1 MKEYLSSVLAAAF
14 SVCVFTL
21 SAKAEWAKSYDWD
34 DSKDQTW
41 TSYDNGG
48 KHYVSTGD
56 WEIEYSVGDGDDIS
70 ITYVKTVGTS
80 SLLNFDTIERDTGK
94 RVISISGFKQ
104 KSTLTDVVFPSSLTT
119 VGGSAFHSCPITSDL
134 VFSSDHA
141 VSIGDSAFYSTKV
154 RSITLKGAGSTIVQY
169 AFSGVTSWVGT
180 SDISGA
186 TSIGN
191 SAFQNGANKVHANFE
206 LIISPAVTSIGANA
220 FQKHRNLKVSVAQP
234 KIISE
239 IPETDGTIGA
249 NAFYDTSATL
259 GQYFTLTIPFRG
271 GCTVGNDAFHWM
283 QKCNNF
289 EFWGKAPTFSSS
301 SFSSL
306 GNSYAI
312 RITGCVEMD
321 PTGWAALATPC
332 TDTEKARA
340 DYPGDD
346 VCLGTYTTGS
356 GATFW
361 VCKGKSP
368 YTASSDSP
376 VLDGVSVV
384 RTANGLRFSGSLIQG
399 AAEIAAHLGDLV
411 FPLTDGGVPS
421 PAQFD
426 VELTVGDG
434 QGQIPAGETY
444 AVSVVADDGSE
455 QSVWT
460 AQDPIYT
467 GMISIQMIKAA
478 SEVGFESGIFRISR
492 GDENTASDVEVS
504 YATSGTA
511 VAGKNYEALT
521 GKVMIPDGESYVD
534 IEIRPI
540 YDAESTDGT
549 TLVLTLTDGNYFVS
563 DTEGAAEM
571 FIAGSSVSLL
581 DIYIDALAAEGGNG
595 TESSPY
601 KTIKEGVQACAA
613 NGTVHVKGGA
623 DRTYDIATL
632 DDFVTFARDGIAVAP
647 WVADERVKIVLA
659 RGLHKLNANPK
670 VFTVL
675 DGADGVKFSGL
686 DVLLYAGGNQ
696 NDDYSIKGSDT
707 SAVFSISGNGAVFE
721 DCSFEIE
728 GSCKEGLGGY
738 IVRTTA
744 EQNSPRF
751 GQNITIRDCR
761 FANLREYFFRSGLN
775 PTFVGNSVTNCS
787 RLVWPLKAAYCDFTF
802 VSNRLVNCGTFKTTV
817 PNWNELQKGVFAYNI
832 FVTEDGTPFIT
843 KGAYGLTDKDV
854 YIHHNT
860 VIGGPLVSVLNSTV
874 SWMPK
879 IFDNLVSSPD
889 GYVIVETG
897 TAFASGDFSSFKTD
911 GGAFFRNNA
920 YLSAGL
926 NGGTATEVAGYDLS
940 KGLLIENNVVL
951 AGLPKFQNTT
961 DATNPGYY
969 RPRVEDKADP
979 LLKGGWT
986 GDGVYPAYIGA
997 VKPYF
1002 NGSGSGLLI
1011 YVR

>member
-1 MKEYLSSVLAAAF
+1 MKKFFSSVLAAVF

-21 SAKAEWAKSYDWD
+21 TAKAEWAKSYDWD

-41 TSYDNGG
+41 TSYDNG

-104 KSTLTDVVFPSSLTT
+104 KSTLTDVVFPSSLATL
-119 VGGSAFHSCPITSDL
+119 GGSAFHSCPITSDL

-154 RSITLKGAGSTIVQY
+154 RSITLKGAGSTIDQY
-169 AFSGVTSWVGT
+169 AFGGVTSWVGT

-186 TSIGN
+186 TSIGI
-191 SAFQNGANKVHANFE
+191 SAFQNGANQVHANFE

-368 YTASSDSP
+368 YTASVDSP
-376 VLDGVSVV
+376 VLDGVSVI
-384 RTANGLRFSGSLIQG
+384 RTSAGFRIAGSLVQG
-399 AAEIAAHLGDLV
+399 EANIAAHFGDLV
-411 FPLTDGGVPS
+411 FPLTDGNVPS

-444 AVSVVADDGSE
+444 EVSVVADDGSE
-455 QSVWT
+455 QFEWT
-460 AQDPIYT
+460 AQDPVYT
-467 GMISIQMIKAA
+467 GTVSIQMIKAA
-478 SEVGFESGIFRISR
+478 SEVGFEPGVFRISR
-492 GDENTASDVEVS
+492 GDANTVGDVEVS

-511 VAGKNYEALT
+511 VAGKNYETLT
-521 GKVMIPDGESYVD
+521 GKVTISDGASFVD
-534 IEIRPI
+534 VEINPI
-540 YDAESTDGT
+540 YDPEATEGT
-549 TLVLTLTDGNYFVS
+549 TLVLTLTSGNYFIS
-563 DTEGAAEM
+563 TTAGSAEM
-571 FIAGSSVSLL
+571 FIASSSVSLL
-581 DIYIDALAAEGGNG
+581 DIYVDALAAEGGDG
-595 TESSPY
+595 SESSPY
-601 KTIKEGVQACAA
+601 KTIKEGVRSCAG
-613 NGTVHVKGGA
+613 NGTVHVKGGD
-623 DRTYDIATL
+623 DRTYDIAAL
-632 DDFVTFARDGIAVAP
+632 DDFVTFSRSGVSVEP
-647 WVADERVKIVLA
+647 WGAGERVKIVLA
-659 RGLHKLNANPK
+659 RGLHKLNASPK
-670 VFTVL
+670 VFTISA
-675 DGADGVKFSGL
+675 GADNVKVSGL
-686 DVLLYAGGNQ
+686 DLLLYGGGNTSD
-696 NDDYSIKGSDT
+696 NYSILGNNES
-707 SAVFSISGNGAVFE
+707 SAVFLVAGNGAVLD

-728 GSCKEGLGGY
+728 GSCNEGRGGY
-738 IVRTTA
+738 MVRTTA
-744 EQNSPRF
+744 EQDSQQP
-751 GQNITIRDCR
+751 GQDITVKNCR
-761 FANLREYFFRSGLN
+761 FANLGEYVFRSGLN
-775 PTFVGNSVTNCS
+775 PTFVGNSVTNCV
-787 RLVWPLKAAYCDFTF
+787 RLVYPLKAAWCDFTF

-817 PNWNELQKGVFAYNI
+817 PNWNELQKGVFAYNV
-832 FVTEDGTPFIT
+832 FVTEKGTPFIT
-843 KGAYGLTDKDV
+843 KGTYGLSDKDV

-860 VIGGPLVSVLNSTV
+860 VIGGSLISVLNSTV
-874 SWMPK
+874 SWVPR
-879 IFDNLVSSPD
+879 IFDNIVSSPD
-889 GYVIVETG
+889 GNVITETG
-897 TAFASGDFSSFKTD
+897 TAFASGNFSSFKTD

-920 YLSAGL
+920 YYALAL
-926 NGGTATEVAGYDLS
+926 NGGTATEVSGYDLS

-951 AGLPKFQNTT
+951 EKLPEFQNTT
-961 DATNPGYY
+961 DATNSGYY
-969 RPRVEDKADP
+969 RPLVESKTDP
-979 LLKGGWT
+979 LVAGGWT
-986 GDGVYPAYIGA
+986 DNGAYPAYIGA
-997 VKPYF
+997 LKPQVQ
-1002 NGSGSGLLI
+1002 SSSSGLLI
-1011 YVR
+1011 IVR

>member
-1 MKEYLSSVLAAAF
+1 MKKSLLAFAAF
-14 SVCVFTL
+14 AAMAIG
-21 SAKAEWAKSYDWD
+21 AKAEWTKSYDWD

-41 TSYDNGG
+41 TRYDDGG

-56 WEIEYSVGDGDDIS
+56 WEIEYSAGDGDDIR

-94 RVISISGFKQ
+94 RVISISGFKE
-104 KSTLTDVVFPSSLTT
+104 KSTLTDVVFPSSLATL
-119 VGGSAFHSCPITSDL
+119 GGSAFHSCPITSDL

-141 VSIGDSAFYSTKV
+141 VSIGNSAFYSTKV
-154 RSITLKGAGSTIVQY
+154 RSITLKGADSTIDQY
-169 AFSGVTSWVGT
+169 AFSAVTSWIGT

-191 SAFQNGANKVHANFE
+191 SAFQNGANQVHANFE

-271 GCTVGNDAFHWM
+271 GCTVGSDAFHWM

-368 YTASSDSP
+368 YTAGADAP
-376 VLDGVSVV
+376 VLDEVSVV
-384 RTANGLRFSGSLIQG
+384 RTANGFRFSGSLVQG
-399 AAEIAAHLGDLV
+399 EATIAAHLGDLV
-411 FPLTDGGVPS
+411 FPLTDGKVPS

-434 QGQIPAGETY
+434 QGQIPSGKTY
-444 AVSVVADDGSE
+444 EVSVVADDGSE
-455 QSVWT
+455 QFEWT
-460 AQDPIYT
+460 APDPVYT
-467 GMISIQMIKAA
+467 GTVSIQMIKEA
-478 SEVGFESGIFRISR
+478 SEVGFVTGIFRISR
-492 GDENTASDVEVS
+492 GEDVTEGEVAVS

-511 VAGKNYEALT
+511 VAGKNYEALPGT
-521 GKVMIPDGESYVD
+521 ATIPDGASFVD
-534 IEIRPI
+534 VEIRPI
-540 YDAESTDGT
+540 YDPEETEGT
-549 TLVLTLTDGNYFVS
+549 TLVLTLTSGNYFIS
-563 DTEGAAEM
+563 TTAGAAEM
-571 FIAGSSVSLL
+571 FITSSSVSLL
-581 DIYIDALAAEGGNG
+581 DIYVDALASDGGDG
-595 TESSPY
+595 SESSPY
-601 KTIKEGVQACAA
+601 KTIVDGVRSCAG
-613 NGTVHVKGGA
+613 NGTVHVKGGD
-623 DRTYDIATL
+623 DRTYNIAAL
-632 DDFVTFARDGIAVAP
+632 DDFVTFSRSGVSVEP
-647 WVADERVKIVLA
+647 WVAGERVKIVLA
-659 RGLHKLNANPK
+659 RGLHKLNASPK
-670 VFTVL
+670 VFTISA
-675 DGADGVKFSGL
+675 GADNVKVSGL
-686 DVLLYAGGNQ
+686 DLLLYGGGNQ
-696 NDDYSIKGSDT
+696 NDNYSIKGSDT
-707 SAVFSISGNGAVFE
+707 SAVFSISGNGATFE

-728 GSCKEGLGGY
+728 GTCKEGLGGY
-738 IVRTTA
+738 MVRTTA
-744 EQNSPRF
+744 EQDSQQP
-751 GQNITIRDCR
+751 GQDITVKNCR
-761 FANLREYFFRSGLN
+761 FANLGEYVFRSGLN
-775 PTFVGNSVTNCS
+775 PTFVGNSVTNCL
-787 RLVWPLKAAYCDFTF
+787 RLVYPLKAAWCDFTF
-802 VSNRLVNCGTFKTTV
+802 VSNRLVNCGTFKTNV
-817 PNWNELQKGVFAYNI
+817 PNYNELQKGVFAYNV
-832 FVTEDGTPFIT
+832 FVTENGTPFIT
-843 KGAYGLTDKDV
+843 KGKNGLTDKDV

-860 VIGGPLVSVLNSTV
+860 VIGGPLISVLDSTV
-874 SWMPK
+874 SWVPR
-879 IFDNLVSSPD
+879 IFDNIVSSPD
-889 GYVIVETG
+889 GNVITETG
-897 TAFASGDFSSFKTD
+897 TAFASGNFSSFKTD

-920 YLSAGL
+920 YSAAAL
-926 NGGTATEVAGYDLS
+926 NGGTATEVSGYDLS

-951 AGLPKFQNTT
+951 AELPKFLNTMNAA
-961 DATNPGYY
+961 DPDYY
-969 RPRVEDKADP
+969 RPRGESKTDP
-979 LLKGGWT
+979 LVAGGWT
-986 GDGVYPAYIGA
+986 DGGAYPAYIGA
-997 VKPYF
+997 VKPYVAVP
-1002 NGSGSGLLI
+1002 GLLI
-1011 YVR
+1011 YIR